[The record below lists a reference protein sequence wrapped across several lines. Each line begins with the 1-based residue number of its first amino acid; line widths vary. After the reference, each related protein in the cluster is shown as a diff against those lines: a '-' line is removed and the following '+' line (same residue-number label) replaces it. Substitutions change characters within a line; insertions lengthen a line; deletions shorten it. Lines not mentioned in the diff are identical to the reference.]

1 MTKKNIED
9 LWQRGEIWT
18 FTQTGD
24 IVAEKKMAQVLAQK
38 ESREIECP
46 QKQPQKQYCF
56 DSTLEAKFKEVTR
69 ERKPVRVKQPLSL
82 MARAV
87 GLLAKREYSYQ
98 TLRTALS
105 RYISREDVHVLD
117 TVLEQ
122 LQAKGYLSNKRFA
135 QVRTQTRLRQYGN
148 RRICQEL
155 RRNGIEESLIDET
168 MKEFGQEE
176 ETRCREIWKRKFGR
190 QPETPKERDKQIR
203 YFLYRGFSYRVI
215 QKVITTS
222 YFDEELYF

>member
-9 LWQRGEIWT
+9 LWKRGEIWT

-24 IVAEKKMAQVLAQK
+24 IVAEKNTAHFSAQK
-38 ESREIECP
+38 KLREKEYP
-46 QKQPQKQYCF
+46 QKKLFCVEPTQETESI
-56 DSTLEAKFKEVTR
+56 DATLE
-69 ERKPVRVKQPLSL
+69 RKSVRTKQPLSL

-98 TLRTALS
+98 TLRTTLS
-105 RYISREDVHVLD
+105 RYVQSREDIHTLD
-117 TVLEQ
+117 RVLEQ
-122 LQAKGYLSNKRFA
+122 LQEKGYLSNKRFA

-148 RRICQEL
+148 RRIAQEL
-155 RRNGIEESLIDET
+155 RRNGIDESLIHET

>member
-9 LWQRGEIWT
+9 LWKRGEIWT

-24 IVAEKKMAQVLAQK
+24 IVAEKNTAHFSAQK
-38 ESREIECP
+38 ELREKEYP
-46 QKQPQKQYCF
+46 QKKLFCVEPTQETESI
-56 DSTLEAKFKEVTR
+56 DATLE
-69 ERKPVRVKQPLSL
+69 RKSVRTKQPLSL

-98 TLRTALS
+98 TLRTTLS
-105 RYISREDVHVLD
+105 RYVQSREDIHTLD
-117 TVLEQ
+117 RVLEQ
-122 LQAKGYLSNKRFA
+122 LQEKGYLSNKRFA

-148 RRICQEL
+148 RRIAQEL
-155 RRNGIEESLIDET
+155 RRNGIDESLIHET